1 MPAGD
6 LGFHRRGECN
16 LDLSFDVIP
25 DHIKDCSLNGG
36 AGLLQ
41 LAISLDPSGLQSL
54 NSYFWKA
61 GIFRQLFSLLIS
73 L

>member
-6 LGFHRRGECN
+6 LGFHRKGVCN

-41 LAISLDPSGLQSL
+41 LAISLDANVHAELQAPP
-54 NSYFWKA
+54 KVK
-61 GIFRQLFSLLIS
+61 RQQM
-73 L
+73 